1 MADQTPPNY
10 ATPVGQVRLN
20 IRDTETP
27 YVFSDTQ
34 IETLLVQASDSIL
47 RASEFGLLSIAAD
60 MILTLKWWKTDDAQV
75 DGQKVSSEL
84 RALAKAYADRAD
96 AEDAAA
102 NEFFYVTYP
111 NDLDLWPELLPRPVF
126 GWR

>member
-1 MADQTPPNY
+1 MADITPPNY
-10 ATPVGQVRLN
+10 ATPVGQVRIN

-27 YVFSDTQ
+27 YVFSDIQ
-34 IETLLVQASDSIL
+34 IETLLVQAGDSVL

-60 MILTLKWWKTDDAQV
+60 AIMLLKWWKTDDAQV

-84 RALAKAYADRAD
+84 RLLARAYGERAD

-102 NEFFYVTYP
+102 NEFIFVTYP
-111 NDLDLWPELLPRPVF
+111 VDLDPWPELLPRPVIP
-126 GWR
+126 WR

>member
-1 MADQTPPNY
+1 MADITPPNY

-20 IRDTETP
+20 IRDTEIP
-27 YVFSDTQ
+27 YVFSDIQ
-34 IETLLVQASDSIL
+34 IETLLVQAKDSIL
-47 RASEFGLLSIAAD
+47 RASEFGLLAIATD

-84 RALAKAYADRAD
+84 RALARAYADRAD
-96 AEDAAA
+96 LEDAAE
-102 NEFFYVTYP
+102 NEFIYITYP
-111 NDLDLWPELLPRPVF
+111 TSEPWPELLPRPVW

>member
-1 MADQTPPNY
+1 MADTTPPNY
-10 ATPVGQVRLN
+10 ATPVGQVRIN

-27 YVFSDTQ
+27 YVFSDIQ
-34 IETLLVQASDSIL
+34 IETLLVQAGDSVL

-60 MILTLKWWKTDDAQV
+60 AIMLLKWWKTDDAQV

-84 RALAKAYADRAD
+84 RLMARAYGERAD

-102 NEFFYVTYP
+102 NEFIFVTYP
-111 NDLDLWPELLPRPVF
+111 VDLDPWPELLPRPVIP
-126 GWR
+126 WR

>member
-1 MADQTPPNY
+1 MADITPPNY
-10 ATPVGQVRLN
+10 ATPVGQVRIN

-34 IETLLVQASDSIL
+34 IETLLVQAGDSVL

-60 MILTLKWWKTDDAQV
+60 AIMLLKWWKTDDAQV

-84 RALAKAYADRAD
+84 RLLARAYGERAD

-102 NEFFYVTYP
+102 NEFIFVTYP
-111 NDLDLWPELLPRPVF
+111 NDLDAWPELLPRPVIP
-126 GWR
+126 WR